1 MATKGFYMS
10 PFRRILVSFN
20 QNRFAQRLI
29 SLRKGL
35 FSFFRRLRGGPGTQA
50 GNVAE
55 KPALIPPRPSR
66 ADIEKLVGMSVRTMS
81 LYEQALRHR
90 SALSDTVRESNERLE
105 FLGDAVLDF
114 VMAEHLYHRFPQ
126 GDEGFLT
133 RLRSRIVNGQALA
146 QCAAE
151 LGLGDM
157 ISMSDP
163 MHRDGGRDSATIL
176 ADALEAVIAALYLD
190 LGEQAVCKFVQNKM
204 LARLDLED
212 LANLKDNHKSL
223 LLEHVQANGWSL
235 PVYRVAREEGP
246 PHDRVFTIDVFL
258 RNQAYGRGRAQ
269 SKKKAEQKAAA
280 QALDRL
286 RRKSP
291 MA

>member
-1 MATKGFYMS
+1 M
-10 PFRRILVSFN
+10 PV
-20 QNRFAQRLI
+20 
-29 SLRKGL
+29 
-35 FSFFRRLRGGPGTQA
+35 
-50 GNVAE
+50 
-55 KPALIPPRPSR
+55 R
-66 ADIEKLVGMSVRTMS
+66 AIEP
-81 LYEQALRHR
+81 YEQALRHR
-90 SALSDTVRESNERLE
+90 SLLADDTVRESNERLE

-114 VMAEHLYHRFPQ
+114 VMAEHLYRLFPQ

-157 ISMSDP
+157 ILMSTAMD
-163 MHRDGGRDSATIL
+163 RDGGRDSAAIL

-190 LGEQAVCKFVQNKM
+190 LGEQAVRKFVRNKI

-223 LLEHVQANGWSL
+223 LLEYVQALGWPQ

-246 PHDRVFTIDVFL
+246 PHERVFTIDAML
-258 RNQAYGRGRAQ
+258 RNEAYGRGQAQ

-280 QALDRL
+280 EALDRL
-286 RRKSP
+286 RRESSNR
-291 MA
+291 

>member
-1 MATKGFYMS
+1 M
-10 PFRRILVSFN
+10 PV
-20 QNRFAQRLI
+20 
-29 SLRKGL
+29 
-35 FSFFRRLRGGPGTQA
+35 
-50 GNVAE
+50 
-55 KPALIPPRPSR
+55 R
-66 ADIEKLVGMSVRTMS
+66 AIEP
-81 LYEQALRHR
+81 YEQALRHR
-90 SALSDTVRESNERLE
+90 SLLADDTVRESNERLE

-114 VMAEHLYHRFPQ
+114 VMAEHLYRRFPQ

-157 ISMSDP
+157 ILMSAAMD
-163 MHRDGGRDSATIL
+163 RDGGRDSAAIL

-190 LGEQAVCKFVQNKM
+190 LGEQAVRKFVRNKI

-223 LLEHVQANGWSL
+223 LLEYAQALGWPQ

-246 PHDRVFTIDVFL
+246 PHERVFTIDAML
-258 RNQAYGRGRAQ
+258 RNEAYGRGQAQ

-280 QALDRL
+280 EALDRL
-286 RRKSP
+286 RRESSNR
-291 MA
+291 